1 MDSIVV
7 VQHFVL
13 YGAVQPKGA
22 AAEEEEE
29 VEEEVREE
37 LEEELE
43 DELEEDLADSFSF
56 LDPGRKSFLIH
67 LLK

>member
-29 VEEEVREE
+29 VDGEEEAAPRGDSREE
-37 LEEELE
+37 SNTERT
-43 DELEEDLADSFSF
+43 
-56 LDPGRKSFLIH
+56 P
-67 LLK
+67 LLGSERS